1 MVWVCDCYGVSVCHS
16 LRIQHH
22 VSNMFF
28 QHVFHCMSYAC
39 RLLGYDAVSFEV
51 NDRPVYEDFLGGIGF
66 VAAVGPLRLK
76 KVGVRDHG
84 K

>member
-1 MVWVCDCYGVSVCHS
+1 
-16 LRIQHH
+16 
-22 VSNMFF
+22 
-28 QHVFHCMSYAC
+28 MSYAC